1 MPRGARLIFV
11 PLAAA
16 AMSLVAC
23 SSAEQ
28 ELQLPPAN
36 LLAAPAI
43 TDPTFAAAPS
53 ILHGFDL
60 ASSPDDWQ
68 IGDQILIG
76 IRVTKPNSETVRF
89 LHIELLDRF
98 NPLPVVSFKATP
110 SGRPVYK
117 FESGLYY
124 TRLSL
129 YDKDATLLDSDVGRF
144 PEKLMGHG
152 LYDGAEPSIGRK
164 RGQDGSMSL
173 SDISDAQA
181 EHELLGWLS
190 LFSFSMSMNKK
201 GMFNELMKDVIARPS
216 LLSMLLNPS
225 VALGMGKE
233 EELQRRAWTPA
244 TNTVLEGVS
253 LPLTC
258 SISDKL
264 GAVARVHA
272 ARPVAPLGLS
282 GGVVSIVGNNAQK
295 TDITFEVRLLAAKRG
310 DKARVFLP
318 ATDDPT
324 P

>member
-1 MPRGARLIFV
+1 MPRGHGFIFV
-11 PLAAA
+11 LLAVA
-16 AMSLVAC
+16 AMSMVAC

-28 ELQLPPAN
+28 EFRLPPAN
-36 LLAAPAI
+36 LLAAPAT

-53 ILHGFDL
+53 ILSGFDL

-68 IGDQILIG
+68 IGDQVLIG
-76 IRVTKPNSETVRF
+76 IRVTKPGKETVRF

-98 NPLPVVSFKATP
+98 NPLPVISFKASP

-117 FESGLYY
+117 FESGVYF
-124 TRLSL
+124 TRMTL
-129 YDKDATLLDSDVGRF
+129 YDKDGKQLDNDTGRF

-152 LYDGAEPSIGRK
+152 LYDGAEPSIGRE
-164 RGQDGSMSL
+164 RGADGSMNL
-173 SDISDAQA
+173 AGLDDEQA
-181 EHELLGWLS
+181 ERELLGWLS
-190 LFSFSMSMNKK
+190 LFSFSSSMNRK
-201 GMFNELMKDVIARPS
+201 GMFNEMMKDVVARPS

-225 VALGMGKE
+225 VSLGMGE
-233 EELQRRAWTPA
+233 AEELERRAWTPA
-244 TNTVLEGVS
+244 TGISLDAVS

-295 TDITFEVRLLAAKRG
+295 TDVTFEVRLLAAKRG
-310 DKARVFLP
+310 DGKRAFRP
-318 ATDDPT
+318 AVEDPE